1 MMSDPPYLVSHDYH
15 VQRLDM
21 VDAELNGLN
30 GQRVPEP
37 IAHHG
42 EQQQSQQQSQQ
53 QQQQQEQHLQENI
66 LWFSLVTILWFLLVT
81 CAQGQHTQEQSQGQ
95 KLQQQHMQQQHTPRN
110 NRVDRPETRLTQQN
124 LEYLKENKN
133 SAEHSDQQHPIAQP
147 CLPTWTLCTRPTSY
161 SHEHILHGQQEEK
174 SCTELFL
181 RCRIHCLS
189 YITPGYIM
197 LHCFPQQG
205 GQSFPPEDKGQH
217 HTHQQ
222 NTGQPQPLPPQD
234 KGQPDPHQ
242 QKTEQPLPP
251 QNKEQPFTAEDK
263 GQPHHHQQNDIKQ
276 DLGNDERFELS
287 TKSLLYGQW

>member
-1 MMSDPPYLVSHDYH
+1 
-15 VQRLDM
+15 
-21 VDAELNGLN
+21 
-30 GQRVPEP
+30 
-37 IAHHG
+37 
-42 EQQQSQQQSQQ
+42 
-53 QQQQQEQHLQENI
+53 
-66 LWFSLVTILWFLLVT
+66 
-81 CAQGQHTQEQSQGQ
+81 
-95 KLQQQHMQQQHTPRN
+95 
-110 NRVDRPETRLTQQN
+110 
-124 LEYLKENKN
+124 
-133 SAEHSDQQHPIAQP
+133 
-147 CLPTWTLCTRPTSY
+147 
-161 SHEHILHGQQEEK
+161 
-174 SCTELFL
+174 
-181 RCRIHCLS
+181 
-189 YITPGYIM
+189 M

-242 QKTEQPLPP
+242 QKMEQPLPP

>member
-1 MMSDPPYLVSHDYH
+1 MMMSDPPYPASHDHHVQRLDDYH

-42 EQQQSQQQSQQ
+42 EQQQSQQQ
-53 QQQQQEQHLQENI
+53 QQQQEQHSQENI
-66 LWFSLVTILWFLLVT
+66 LWFCLVTILWFLLVT

-95 KLQQQHMQQQHTPRN
+95 QLP
-110 NRVDRPETRLTQQN
+110 
-124 LEYLKENKN
+124 
-133 SAEHSDQQHPIAQP
+133 DQQHPIAQP

-189 YITPGYIM
+189 YITQGYIM

-222 NTGQPQPLPPQD
+222 NMEQLQPLPPQD
-234 KGQPDPHQ
+234 KEQPHTHQQNMGQP
-242 QKTEQPLPP
+242 QPLP
-251 QNKEQPFTAEDK
+251 
-263 GQPHHHQQNDIKQ
+263 I
-276 DLGNDERFELS
+276 
-287 TKSLLYGQW
+287 